1 MGVEPRGC
9 VIQLDLRVNPQ
20 GEEPVET
27 AKSFD
32 ISKSVVWEA
41 YLRVRSRKGAP
52 GVDEESIGNFEENLK
67 DNLYKLWNRMS
78 SGSYFPAPVR
88 GVEIPKKAEGVRQ
101 LGIPTVTD
109 RIAQTVV
116 KMTLEPVL
124 DPHFHED
131 SYGYRPNRSAIDAVR
146 ATRRRCWRNDWVLDL
161 DVRSFFDRID
171 HGLLMRAVR
180 HHTQCPWV
188 LLYVERWLKAPVQNP
203 DGSLEERDRGTPQGG
218 VVSPLLANLFLHYV
232 FYAWMKRN
240 HPEIPFARFAD
251 DVVAHC
257 KSERQARWL
266 LDALRRRFAECGLE
280 LHPTKTRIVYCK
292 DDDRRGSWEHES
304 FEFLGYEF
312 RPRRSKNRWGKFF
325 VSFLPAVSPASAKS
339 FRDTVRSWRLH
350 LRSDK
355 SLDDLSR
362 MFGPILRGWMN
373 YFRHFYKSAM
383 YPTLRMFDRVLM
395 RWAMR
400 KFKRLR
406 RHRRRAMHWLGRIA
420 GRDPRLF
427 AHWQM
432 GLVPG
437 AG

>member
-1 MGVEPRGC
+1 M
-9 VIQLDLRVNPQ
+9 
-20 GEEPVET
+20 
-27 AKSFD
+27 
-32 ISKSVVWEA
+32 
-41 YLRVRSRKGAP
+41 
-52 GVDEESIGNFEENLK
+52 
-67 DNLYKLWNRMS
+67 
-78 SGSYFPAPVR
+78 
-88 GVEIPKKAEGVRQ
+88 VEIPKKTGGIRQ
-101 LGIPTVTD
+101 LGIPTVAD

-116 KMTLEPVL
+116 KMILEPIL

-131 SYGYRPNRSAIDAVR
+131 SYGYRPNRSAIDALGV
-146 ATRRRCWRNDWVLDL
+146 TRRRCWRYDWVLDL

-188 LLYVERWLKAPVQNP
+188 LLYVERWLKAPVQKP
-203 DGSLEERDRGTPQGG
+203 DGSLEERDRGTPQGA

-232 FYAWMKRN
+232 FDSWMKRN
-240 HPEIPFARFAD
+240 HPEIPFERFAD
-251 DVVAHC
+251 DIVAHC

-266 LDALRRRFAECGLE
+266 LDVLRRRFAECGLE

-292 DDDRRGSWEHES
+292 DDDRKGSWEHES

-312 RPRRSKNRWGKFF
+312 RPRRAKNRRGKYF
-325 VSFLPAVSPASAKS
+325 VSFLPAVSPASAQS

-406 RHRRRAMHWLGRIA
+406 RHRRRAMHWLGRVA
-420 GRDPRLF
+420 GRDPGLF

-432 GLVPG
+432 GLVPE